1 MVTKRRR
8 ISRRNHP
15 DPDKAKAG
23 VQVEVEF
30 VDYNPI
36 KEDWSIWELEDGT
49 RIRAKIVLSE
59 VYVPL
64 DPETNEI
71 IRRDDGAPRYGA
83 GIGINVVFE
92 PSESVIVTKKAE
104 EG

>member
-1 MVTKRRR
+1 LGEKSRR
-8 ISRRNHP
+8 ISRRPHP
-15 DPDKAKAG
+15 DPAKAAEG

-30 VDYNPI
+30 VDFTPI
-36 KEDWSIWELEDGT
+36 QEDWSIWELEDGT

-59 VYVPL
+59 VNIPFDL
-64 DPETNEI
+64 KTREI

-83 GIGINVVFE
+83 GVAVNVVFE
-92 PSESVIVTKKAE
+92 PSENAIVIKKVE